1 MMNTARSFLIMLCL
15 LCLTA
20 CRTKA
25 SNKDDALLMKRV
37 FAYAA
42 TMDTMKF
49 APNELY
55 SYMKFDIKTRRRN
68 AILMA
73 VPSMLVVARGG
84 KREYVGESYA
94 KMVFRSMNDMDVTNI
109 LSRSTIPHSR
119 KIMPTML
126 KYLIPDIY
134 GELLI
139 DKNILSPFYRR
150 NRRYYRY
157 RVRDNGDGTAH
168 ISFRP
173 KLDNTRLIKGTA
185 TIDVAAGRIM
195 SMFVEGEYDM
205 VKFTMDINMGERGV
219 RTLIPEKCGLSARF
233 KFLGNDISVDY
244 TSMHGLPRLITDSVV
259 NKNDTALLN
268 RIRPVELTPH
278 ERRLFHEQ
286 DSLKAA
292 IAADTTAREKKQKF
306 TDILWDN
313 VGEHLLRRIKSNFGS
328 NNQGSVRINPLLNPL
343 YFGYSGNK
351 GFVYKFDVRGS
362 YYFSSNSLISTRLKA
377 GYSFKQKR
385 LYFDLPVTYYF
396 NRRRN
401 GYVQFKIGNGNR
413 ISNSRVLEA
422 VKGLVGDSAASKM
435 KNMSYFNDFNL
446 RLSGHYDL
454 SEKLSLQAEMM
465 IHRRSALNEKA
476 FMSLGMPSTYT
487 SVAPMLEMEY
497 RPLGFGGPVLTA
509 NYERSIKGLLG
520 ANLDYERYE
529 IDGQYIWNI
538 SALQSLQM
546 RAGTGFYTHRGKDRF
561 FLDYTNF
568 HENNLPGGWY
578 DDWACDFELLNSNWY
593 NSSQYYVRTNL
604 TYESPLMILAWIP
617 LAGHFI
623 EKERIYVNA
632 LTVKDL
638 HPYME
643 YGYGFTTRLFSTGI
657 FVSQKNGKFDGIGF
671 RFGVELFRQW

>member
-1 MMNTARSFLIMLCL
+1 M
-15 LCLTA
+15 
-20 CRTKA
+20 
-25 SNKDDALLMKRV
+25 
-37 FAYAA
+37 
-42 TMDTMKF
+42 
-49 APNELY
+49 
-55 SYMKFDIKTRRRN
+55 
-68 AILMA
+68 
-73 VPSMLVVARGG
+73 
-84 KREYVGESYA
+84 
-94 KMVFRSMNDMDVTNI
+94 
-109 LSRSTIPHSR
+109 
-119 KIMPTML
+119 
-126 KYLIPDIY
+126 
-134 GELLI
+134 
-139 DKNILSPFYRR
+139 
-150 NRRYYRY
+150 
-157 RVRDNGDGTAH
+157 RDNGDGTAH

-173 KLDNTRLIKGTA
+173 KLDNTRLVKGTA
-185 TIDVAAGRIM
+185 TVDVAAGRII

-292 IAADTTAREKKQKF
+292 IAADTTSREKKQKF

-313 VGEHLLRRIKSNFGS
+313 VGEHLLGRIKSNFGS

-435 KNMSYFNDFNL
+435 K
-446 RLSGHYDL
+446 
-454 SEKLSLQAEMM
+454 
-465 IHRRSALNEKA
+465 
-476 FMSLGMPSTYT
+476 T
-487 SVAPMLEMEY
+487 
-497 RPLGFGGPVLTA
+497 
-509 NYERSIKGLLG
+509 
-520 ANLDYERYE
+520 
-529 IDGQYIWNI
+529 
-538 SALQSLQM
+538 
-546 RAGTGFYTHRGKDRF
+546 
-561 FLDYTNF
+561 
-568 HENNLPGGWY
+568 
-578 DDWACDFELLNSNWY
+578 
-593 NSSQYYVRTNL
+593 
-604 TYESPLMILAWIP
+604 
-617 LAGHFI
+617 
-623 EKERIYVNA
+623 
-632 LTVKDL
+632 
-638 HPYME
+638 
-643 YGYGFTTRLFSTGI
+643 
-657 FVSQKNGKFDGIGF
+657 
-671 RFGVELFRQW
+671 